1 MNLDNV
7 FYFKNIVDTYYPDE
21 DRPPVD
27 IQQVVSVVKRD
38 IQKLSD
44 ADFIEV
50 IIKLLY
56 S

>member
-7 FYFKNIVDTYYPDE
+7 FFFKNIVDSYYPDE

-27 IQQVVSVVKRD
+27 IQEVVSVVQKD
-38 IQKLSD
+38 ITRLSD
-44 ADFIEV
+44 EDFIEV
-50 IIKLLY
+50 II